1 MLYVTDLCGSYG
13 MVVHLT
19 SSSAVQCVI
28 RYDFSAWR
36 RLESRFRCPDEGAR
50 PGAGAGPA
58 LVRHAKDLFRTDQ
71 TVDTEV
77 AAAAAA
83 AAAVA
88 PDKTV

>member
-1 MLYVTDLCGSYG
+1 

-36 RLESRFRCPDEGAR
+36 RLESRFRCPDEGAG
-50 PGAGAGPA
+50 PGAGAGAGPA